1 MSKKIIIVGAGPGGL
16 TSAMILAKRGFNVSV
31 YEKASTPGG
40 RNNAIREA
48 GYTFDVGPTFLMMKF
63 ILDEMFE
70 EAGRNVEDYLKFT
83 RLDPMYRLL
92 IDEQLLNIFDGKEKN
107 KQEFVKYF
115 PDAAQGL
122 EKFFKK
128 ESERFPYIFA
138 CLQKDYTHFKEF
150 FNPTFLKAIPHIPF
164 LGSVY
169 DYLGKYFRQ
178 EQLKLSFTFQ
188 SKYLGM
194 SAWECPALFIII
206 PFIEHAFGIYHV
218 EKGLSEI
225 SVAMDKVGKE
235 LGVDLNYNASV
246 KQLLLRNKKVV
257 GIELTNGE
265 KHFADEVVVNADFG
279 YVVNNLLPADAL
291 DRWRPEKLKKK
302 NFSSSTF
309 MLYLGLDGEYPELAH
324 HTIVFAKDYCT
335 NVDDIFKRLK
345 LSPDTSLY
353 VRNASIHDKTLA
365 PIGKSN
371 IYVLVPVPNNNS
383 QIDWVKEKMAFRDL
397 VLDTMEKRLGLA
409 NIRSKI
415 DFEKIITPAD
425 WAGQANVHLGATFNL
440 AHSINQML
448 YFRPHNKFEDLD
460 NMYLVGGGT
469 HPGSGL
475 PTIYES
481 GRIVANMISKKYHVP
496 FVKPS
501 SLREKLSV

>member
-16 TSAMILAKRGFNVSV
+16 TTAMILAKRGFDVSV

-40 RNNAIREA
+40 RNAAICEA
-48 GYTFDVGPTFLMMKF
+48 GYTFDIGPTFLMMKF

-70 EAGRNVEDYLKFT
+70 EAGRHSEDYLKFT
-83 RLDPMYRLL
+83 RLDPMYQLL
-92 IDEQLLNIFDGKEKN
+92 IDEKLLNIFDGKEKN

-150 FNPTFLKAIPHIPF
+150 FDPTFLKAIPHIPF

-169 DYLGKYFRQ
+169 DYLGNYFKQ
-178 EQLKLSFTFQ
+178 EKLKLSFTFQ

-225 SVAMDKVGKE
+225 SVAMDKVGRE
-235 LGVDLNYNASV
+235 HGVKFYYNQTV
-246 KQLLLRNKKVV
+246 KQLLLENKKVV
-257 GIELTNGE
+257 GIELTSGQ
-265 KHFADEVVVNADFG
+265 KYFAEEVVVNADFG

-291 DRWRPEKLKKK
+291 HKWRPEKLEKKK
-302 NFSSSTF
+302 FSCSTF
-309 MLYLGLDGEYPELAH
+309 MLYLGLDGVYPELAH
-324 HTIVFAKDYCT
+324 HSIAFAKDYRK
-335 NVDDIFKRLK
+335 NVDDIFKRLQ
-345 LSPDTSLY
+345 LSPDTSFY
-353 VRNASIHDKTLA
+353 VRNASVTDPTLA
-365 PIGKSN
+365 PAGKSN

-383 QIDWVKEKMAFRDL
+383 KIDWTKEKQSFRDL
-397 VLDTMEKRLGLA
+397 VLDTIEKRLGIVD
-409 NIRSKI
+409 IRKKI
-415 DFEKIITPAD
+415 DFEKVITPAD
-425 WAGQANVHLGATFNL
+425 WEGQSNVH
-440 AHSINQML
+440 
-448 YFRPHNKFEDLD
+448 
-460 NMYLVGGGT
+460 
-469 HPGSGL
+469 
-475 PTIYES
+475 
-481 GRIVANMISKKYHVP
+481 
-496 FVKPS
+496 
-501 SLREKLSV
+501 